1 MPKSKE
7 QFKHNLSKAK
17 RQGKAEREE
26 KAKRKEEDPVTTT
39 LRNVF
44 GGFNDVY
51 SKNKL
56 PW

>member
-1 MPKSKE
+1 MSKSKE
-7 QFKHNLSKAK
+7 QFKHNLSKSK
-17 RQGKAEREE
+17 RQGKAKREE
-26 KAKRKEEDPVTTT
+26 ESPVTIT

-44 GGFNDVY
+44 GHFNDVY